1 MTTSAFPQHLQQL
14 HELMKESREQAG
26 ENVQS
31 EDADFNQDQTPI
43 SWTNGV
49 GWADFTKNL

>member
-1 MTTSAFPQHLQQL
+1 MTSAFPQHLQQL
-14 HELMKESREQAG
+14 HELMKDSREQAG
-26 ENVQS
+26 ENARS
-31 EDADFNQDQTPI
+31 DDPDFSQDQTPI

>member
-1 MTTSAFPQHLQQL
+1 
-14 HELMKESREQAG
+14 MKDSRELAG
-26 ENVQS
+26 ENARS
-31 EDADFNQDQTPI
+31 DPDFSQDQNPI